1 MTLVSITAP
10 DSGPVATRQG
20 DLVIPGTQVAFGGFA
35 ALLGYPSTGAPEN
48 MDSNDRDLYLLGM
61 TNTGLQLARANI
73 NQLTTYSE
81 YTFFQPQNLSFTETA
96 PNPNTTDYE
105 QIYLAGTFSSGGVF
119 YSPYFSTF
127 IMVYFNQLVDSTFYI
142 RYLDLDNPLSPDA
155 VWVRG
160 GKNGTGIVQEDAE
173 ALVKYAWSPEQT
185 LYESPP
191 GPGGF
196 NYAGTPHPEFFNRE
210 YFAQSLYPDNT
221 PNAQKQNAWYGSSLV
236 PEASA
241 GGDGRHLLLSWTS
254 QQQGG
259 LDTGIYQIRLAIV
272 EFGDIPAKPSS
283 SVPSST
289 GSPHYPT
296 ASPSSKPS
304 GKPQKPDKGAG
315 NMLLSGGGTLS
326 SFLGHGKRKE
336 YGLGVLVCELG
347 LLGGIVGVVAAAF

>member
-1 MTLVSITAP
+1 MTLVSITAT

-35 ALLGYPSTGAPEN
+35 ALLGYPSTDAPEN
-48 MDSNDRDLYLLGM
+48 MDSNERDLYLLGM

-73 NQLTTYSE
+73 NELTTYSE
-81 YTFFQPQNLSFTETA
+81 YTFFQPQNLSFTEIP

-119 YSPYFSTF
+119 YSPYFTTF
-127 IMVYFNQLVDSTFYI
+127 IMVYFNKLVDSTFYI

-185 LYESPP
+185 LYKSPP

-254 QQQGG
+254 QLQGG
-259 LDTGIYQIRLAIV
+259 LDTGIYQIRLAMV

-289 GSPHYPT
+289 GSPHHPT

-304 GKPQKPDKGAG
+304 GKPQKPNKGG
-315 NMLLSGGGTLS
+315 GSMLLSGGGTLS
-326 SFLGHGKRKE
+326 SFLDYGKRKE

-347 LLGGIVGVVAAAF
+347 LLGRIIGVVAAAF